1 MNTKKIGLTIL
12 VIATVALSASA
23 VSAQQ
28 GRPDRRPGRPPA
40 QRLGAR
46 FQAGVQILM
55 QAVVDET
62 GLTPQEITQQVRAG
76 SSLAE
81 VITANGGIVD
91 TVVANAVAAATERI
105 SEQVEAG
112 NLPQERADEMIANL
126 EITFSDAVNGELPG
140 RPGGQQRPLVQGVL
154 REAAEATGLEV
165 SEITQQLRDGATLAE
180 ILSANGVDIETFVDG
195 LIADAQARF
204 DERLEALR
212 EQLLERLNTSP
223 SAAGSSA

>member
-1 MNTKKIGLTIL
+1 
-12 VIATVALSASA
+12 
-23 VSAQQ
+23 
-28 GRPDRRPGRPPA
+28 
-40 QRLGAR
+40 
-46 FQAGVQILM
+46 M